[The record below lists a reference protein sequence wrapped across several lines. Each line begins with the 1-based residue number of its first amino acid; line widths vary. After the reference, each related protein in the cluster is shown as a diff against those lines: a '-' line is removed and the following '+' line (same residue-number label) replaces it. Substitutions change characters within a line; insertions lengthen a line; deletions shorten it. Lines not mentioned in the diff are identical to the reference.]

1 MHITLEADY
10 AVRIVDYLSTNE
22 NRQDANTISQT
33 TSVPLRF
40 ALKILRKLVEKGIVK
55 SYRGANGGYVLS
67 RHPSE
72 ITLCEVIECVEG
84 RYFISRCLSGEYK
97 CDQTCCKFHKIYDDI
112 SNSVREK
119 LSSVTFDM
127 ISKK

>member
-10 AVRIVDYLSTNE
+10 AVRIVDYLAISN
-22 NRQDANTISQT
+22 NRQDANTISKS
-33 TSVPLRF
+33 TSVPRRF
-40 ALKILRKLVEKGIVK
+40 ALKILRKLVEKNIVK

-84 RYFISRCLSGEYK
+84 RYFINRCLNGEYK
-97 CDQTCCKFHKIYDDI
+97 CDQTCCRLHKIYDEI
-112 SNSVREK
+112 SDTVREK
-119 LSSVTFDM
+119 LRSVTFDM
-127 ISKK
+127 ISKN